1 MLSYKMIVEAVKKLK
16 FHYKEDDPIKLC
28 EAMGIKLLRSCLGTG
43 DNAIKGF
50 FLEHRRIKTI
60 TVNDDLPEILQRV
73 IIAHEIGHSVLHR
86 KNGIYAFHDV
96 GLFNQSGRLEQEA
109 NLFAAELMLEDREVF
124 ELLNEDHTFFSIAAE
139 LSVPVELLDFKY
151 RTMKWKGYKMVEP
164 PISAQ
169 SDFLANVEIPQASG
183 ECNW

>member
-1 MLSYKMIVEAVKKLK
+1 MSYQNIVKAVKKLK
-16 FHYKEDDPIKLC
+16 FYYKEVDPVKLC
-28 EAMGIKLLRSCLGTG
+28 EAMGIKLLYSCLGIG
-43 DNAIKGF
+43 DDAIKGF

-60 TVNDDLPEILQRV
+60 TVNYDLSEILQRV

-109 NLFAAELMLEDREVF
+109 NLFAAELLLEDREVF
-124 ELLNEDHTFFSIAAE
+124 SLLNEDHTFFSIAAE
-139 LSVPVELLDFKY
+139 LCVPVELLDFKY
-151 RTMKWKGYKMVEP
+151 RTMRWKGYKLIEP

-169 SDFLANVEIPQASG
+169 SDFLANVEIPSNFPDHT
-183 ECNW
+183 C